1 MRLVSIATVPIL
13 IAAGLTA
20 TPTATADCTSSAG
33 TSVCSQGDVRGANTG
48 QGPGSVPTYN
58 PNYCWWC
65 NNDGWGLTF
74 VIVRPPRGGGGGGG
88 GEGRRR

>member
-33 TSVCSQGDVRGANTG
+33 TSVCSQGTCGREHRPGPRLRADVQPQLLLVVQQRRL
-48 QGPGSVPTYN
+48 GPDLRHREAAP
-58 PNYCWWC
+58 WRRW
-65 NNDGWGLTF
+65 
-74 VIVRPPRGGGGGGG
+74 RRR